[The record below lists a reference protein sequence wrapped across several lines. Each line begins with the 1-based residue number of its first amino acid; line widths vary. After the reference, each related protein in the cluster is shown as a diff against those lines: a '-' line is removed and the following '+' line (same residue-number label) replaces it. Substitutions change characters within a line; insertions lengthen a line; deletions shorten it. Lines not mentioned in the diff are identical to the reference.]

1 MTEPLVQLKN
11 IHKGFAEQKVLRGLS
26 LSIQAEERV
35 SILGRSGCG
44 KTTLLRIL
52 AGLETPDEG
61 QLLLHGNAALKLP
74 PWQRGIQFVFQD
86 LGLWPTRTAFQ
97 NVYDALRAQK
107 KNKVTAKEEAMEA
120 LSRVSLKEHAQKYP
134 AQLSGGEAR
143 RLAFA
148 RALALRPE
156 LLLLDE
162 PYSSLDE
169 TSKTQSQEWLQK
181 ILGESKVS
189 VLLVTHTLAEAE
201 QLGGRVM
208 QLKDGVLS
216 G

>member
-1 MTEPLVQLKN
+1 
-11 IHKGFAEQKVLRGLS
+11 
-26 LSIQAEERV
+26 
-35 SILGRSGCG
+35 
-44 KTTLLRIL
+44 
-52 AGLETPDEG
+52 
-61 QLLLHGNAALKLP
+61 
-74 PWQRGIQFVFQD
+74 
-86 LGLWPTRTAFQ
+86 
-97 NVYDALRAQK
+97 
-107 KNKVTAKEEAMEA
+107 MEA

-201 QLGGRVM
+201 QLSGRVM

>member
-1 MTEPLVQLKN
+1 MTEPLAQLGN
-11 IHKGFAEQKVLRGLS
+11 IHKSFAEQKVLQGVCLT
-26 LSIQAEERV
+26 IQIEERI
-35 SILGRSGCG
+35 SILGSSGCG
-44 KTTLLRIL
+44 KTTLLRIIS
-52 AGLETPDEG
+52 GLETPDEG
-61 QLLLHGNAALKLP
+61 QLFLHGKPALRTP

-86 LGLWPTRTAFQ
+86 LGLWPTRTVFQ

-107 KNKVTAKEEAMEA
+107 RSKAMAREQAMDA
-120 LSRVSLKEHAQKYP
+120 LTCVSLNEHYQKKP
-134 AQLSGGEAR
+134 AQLSGGESR

-162 PYSSLDE
+162 PYASLDE

-181 ILGESKVS
+181 ILEESKTA

-208 QLKDGVLS
+208 YLEDGVLS
-216 G
+216 